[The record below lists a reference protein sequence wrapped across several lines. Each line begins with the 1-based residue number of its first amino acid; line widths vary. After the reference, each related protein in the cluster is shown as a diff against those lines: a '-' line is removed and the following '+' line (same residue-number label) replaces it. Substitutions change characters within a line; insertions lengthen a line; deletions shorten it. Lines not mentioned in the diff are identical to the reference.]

1 MRSIMKKFFLLAALC
16 CITMAQAETTYNSGV
31 FILNEDWYGHNNS
44 TLNHLSISGQ
54 FSYRIVQEAN
64 QDTHLSLGCTAQFAT
79 IYGDRFYIISKQSQD
94 PGDNSQWRGGRVV
107 VADAKTMKIIYS
119 IPTIFEINGKSAADG
134 RAFVG
139 VNETKG
145 YVGTSNG
152 IFLLDLTTGKVG
164 KRIAGTE
171 NPLVTGDEKNDDGQ
185 GPLYNNQIGIMLRAY
200 DYVFAIQQ
208 DKGIHIINP
217 ETDEIITT
225 IPGSFSTMTQ
235 SKDGRIWA
243 ARNTNPDAQTYPYG
257 FSGEEWK
264 GNELLCIDP
273 VTLMRTAYD
282 IAQISGNQNLIVNQT
297 WYAWTAGS
305 LCASTSENALYFS
318 FSDDTWDWYNSRTH
332 IYKYDLDR
340 NNITEIF
347 NTATLGDYYIYNSG
361 ILRVSPHGGN
371 VYVGCFRNNI
381 SVNDWVFV
389 QFTPL
394 GQRVGTYTPIRNYWY
409 PALFIFPDVFKPKV
423 TNFTP
428 ATVNGGQT
436 IALPLKG
443 MATDNDNMEV
453 AITKR
458 VLSVSDPSA
467 LSAVVR
473 RDTLFVTALANTERS
488 ASVTVRF
495 NSNGQ
500 TMDKT
505 LSVNIRYTPTAL
517 TEPNATVSLHTEGN
531 QLFISGITQ
540 PTAVTIFD
548 MAGRTIRTQTATS
561 DLVITLQQGVYIVR
575 IGDQTKRIIIQ

>member
-1 MRSIMKKFFLLAALC
+1 
-16 CITMAQAETTYNSGV
+16 MAQAETTYNSGV

-44 TLNHLSISGQ
+44 TINHLSPTGL
-54 FSYRIVQEAN
+54 FSYRILQAAN
-64 QDTHLSLGCTAQFAT
+64 QDTHLSLGCTAQFGA
-79 IYGDRFYIISKQSQD
+79 IYGDRFYFISKQSQD

-107 VADAKTMKIIYS
+107 VADAKTLKVIYS
-119 IPTIFEINGKSAADG
+119 IPTIFELNGKSAADG

-139 VNETKG
+139 VDETKG
-145 YVGTSNG
+145 YIGTSNG
-152 IFLLDLTTGKVG
+152 IFILDLATGKIG

-171 NPLVTGDEKNDDGQ
+171 NPLITGDENNSDGT
-185 GPLYNNQIGIMLRAY
+185 GPLYYNQIGIMLRAY

-208 DKGIHIINP
+208 DKGIHVINP

-257 FSGEEWK
+257 FSGEEWQ

-282 IAQISGNQNLIVNQT
+282 IAQISGNQDLIVNQT

-332 IYKYDLDR
+332 IYRFDID
-340 NNITEIF
+340 NSSITEIF
-347 NTATLGDYYIYNSG
+347 NTSTLGDYYIYNSG
-361 ILRVSPHGGN
+361 TLRVSPHGGN
-371 VYVGCFRNNI
+371 LYVGCFRNNI
-381 SVNDWVFV
+381 SVNDWTFF
-389 QFTPL
+389 QITPQ
-394 GQRVGTYTPIRNYWY
+394 GQQVGAYTPIRNYWY

-428 ATVNGGQT
+428 VTVNSGQT

-443 MATDNDNMEV
+443 MATDRDNMEV

-473 RDTLFVTALANTERS
+473 RDTLFLTALANENQI

-495 NSNGQ
+495 NSNGK
-500 TMDKT
+500 TVDKSLAVT
-505 LSVNIRYTPTAL
+505 IRRTTTALDTPTMNIAL
-517 TEPNATVSLHTEGN
+517 RTQGN
-531 QLFISGITQ
+531 QLFITGITQ
-540 PTAVTIFD
+540 QCEIGVFD
-548 MAGRTIRTQTATS
+548 MAGRTIHTQTAS
-561 DLVITLQQGVYIVR
+561 ADLVLTLPQDIYMVR
-575 IGDQTKRIIIQ
+575 IGNRTYRTVISH

>member
-1 MRSIMKKFFLLAALC
+1 MKKFFLLAALC
-16 CITMAQAETTYNSGV
+16 CITLAHAEAPYNSGI

-44 TLNHLSISGQ
+44 TLNHISITGQ

-79 IYGDRFYIISKQSQD
+79 IYGDRFYIISKQPQD
-94 PGDNSQWRGGRVV
+94 PGDNSQWRGGRIV
-107 VADAKTMKIIYS
+107 VADAKTLEIIYS
-119 IPTIFEINGKSAADG
+119 IPTIFEMNGKSAADG

-139 VNETKG
+139 VDETKG

-152 IFLLDLTTGKVG
+152 IFVLDLTTGKVG

-171 NPLVTGDEKNDDGQ
+171 NPLVTGGENNSDGQ

-235 SKDGRIWA
+235 SLDGRIWA

-257 FSGEEWK
+257 FSGELWQ

-273 VTLMRTAYD
+273 LTLRQTHVN
-282 IAQISGNQNLIVNQT
+282 IAQLSGNPDLIVEQT

-305 LCASTSENALYFS
+305 LCAAPQENALYFS
-318 FSDDTWDWYNSRTH
+318 FSDNVWDWYNGRTH
-332 IYKYDLDR
+332 IYKYDIDHSS
-340 NNITEIF
+340 ITEIF
-347 NTATLGDYYIYNSG
+347 NTTTLGDYYIYNSG

-371 VYVGCFRNNI
+371 LYVGCFKNNI
-381 SVNDWVFV
+381 SVNEWAFF
-389 QFTPL
+389 QITPQ
-394 GQRVGTYTPIRNYWY
+394 GQQKEAYTPVKNYWY

-428 ATVNGGQT
+428 ATVNSGQT

-443 MATDNDNMEV
+443 MATDKDNMEV

-473 RDTLFVTALANTERS
+473 RDTLFLTALANEDKT

-495 NSNGQ
+495 NSNGK
-500 TMDKT
+500 TVDKSLAVT
-505 LSVNIRYTPTAL
+505 IRRTSTALDTPTMNIAL
-517 TEPNATVSLHTEGN
+517 RTQGN
-531 QLFISGITQ
+531 QLFITGITQ
-540 PTAVTIFD
+540 QCEIGVFD
-548 MAGRTIRTQTATS
+548 MAGRTIHTQTAS
-561 DLVITLQQGVYIVR
+561 ADLVLTLPQGIYMVR
-575 IGDQTKRIIIQ
+575 IGNRTYRTVISH

>member
-1 MRSIMKKFFLLAALC
+1 MKKFFLLAALC
-16 CITMAQAETTYNSGV
+16 CITLAHAEAPYNSGV

-44 TLNHLSISGQ
+44 TLNHLSIAGQ

-79 IYGDRFYIISKQSQD
+79 IYGDRFYIISKQPQD
-94 PGDNSQWRGGRVV
+94 PGDNSQWRGGRIV
-107 VADAKTMKIIYS
+107 VADAKTMEIIYS
-119 IPTIFEINGKSAADG
+119 IPTIFEIDGNSAADG
-134 RAFVG
+134 RSFVG
-139 VNETKG
+139 VDETKG

-152 IFLLDLTTGKVG
+152 IFILDLTTGKIG

-171 NPLVTGDEKNDDGQ
+171 NPLVKGGENNSDGQ
-185 GPLYNNQIGIMLRAY
+185 GPLYNNQIGIMLRAC

-257 FSGEEWK
+257 FSGEEWQ
-264 GNELLCIDP
+264 GNELLCINP
-273 VTLMRTAYD
+273 VTLARTTYD
-282 IAQISGNQNLIVNQT
+282 IAQISGNQDLIVNQT

-332 IYKYDLDR
+332 IYKFDLDR

-347 NTATLGDYYIYNSG
+347 NTTSLGDYYIYNSG

-389 QFTPL
+389 QFTPQGKL
-394 GQRVGTYTPIRNYWY
+394 VTTYTPIKNYWY
-409 PALFIFPDVFKPKV
+409 PALFVFPDVFKPTVK
-423 TNFTP
+423 NFTP
-428 ATVNGGQT
+428 ATVEGGST
-436 IALPLKG
+436 LSIPIGG
-443 MATDNDNMEV
+443 MATDRDHMAV
-453 AITKR
+453 SITKR

-473 RDTLFVTALANTERS
+473 RDTLFLTALANEDKT

-495 NSNGQ
+495 NSNGK
-500 TMDKT
+500 TVDKSLAVT
-505 LSVNIRYTPTAL
+505 IRRTSTALDTPTMNIAL
-517 TEPNATVSLHTEGN
+517 RTQGN
-531 QLFISGITQ
+531 QLFITGITQ
-540 PTAVTIFD
+540 QCEIGVFD
-548 MAGRTIRTQTATS
+548 MAGRTIHTQTAS
-561 DLVITLQQGVYIVR
+561 ADLVLTLPQGIYMVR
-575 IGDQTKRIIIQ
+575 IGNRTYRTVISH

>member
-1 MRSIMKKFFLLAALC
+1 MKKALLFIALC
-16 CITMAQAETTYNSGV
+16 CITLARAEAPYTSGV
-31 FILNEDWYGHNNS
+31 FILNEDWYGHENS
-44 TLNHLSISGQ
+44 TINHLTYSGQ
-54 FSYRIVQEAN
+54 FSYRILQAEN
-64 QDTHLSLGCTAQFAT
+64 RDTRLALGCTSQYGA
-79 IYGDRFYIISKQSQD
+79 IYGDRFYFICKQEND
-94 PGDNSQWRGGRVV
+94 PGNNGQWKGGRVV
-107 VADAKTMKIIYS
+107 VADAKTMKVIYS

-152 IFLLDLTTGKVG
+152 IFLLDLTTGKIG

-273 VTLMRTAYD
+273 VTLARTTYD
-282 IAQISGNQNLIVNQT
+282 IAQISGNQDLIVNQT

-318 FSDDTWDWYNSRTH
+318 FSDDVWDWYNSRTH
-332 IYKYDLDR
+332 IYKYDLD
-340 NNITEIF
+340 NNHISEIF
-347 NTATLGDYYIYNSG
+347 NTTTLGDYYIYNSG

-409 PALFIFPDVFKPKV
+409 PALFIFPDVFPPVVEDFEPV
-423 TNFTP
+423 TLSGTQTLRIP
-428 ATVNGGQT
+428 LGG
-436 IALPLKG
+436 L
-443 MATDNDNMEV
+443 ATDKDNIPA

-458 VLSVSDPSA
+458 VVSVSDPSA

-473 RDTLFVTALANTERS
+473 RDTLFLTALANKSRS

-500 TMDKT
+500 TVDKDLAVRIVKDAT
-505 LSVNIRYTPTAL
+505 TSPLTPNTTVALYTQ
-517 TEPNATVSLHTEGN
+517 GN
-531 QLFISGITQ
+531 RLFFSGITQ
-540 PTAVTIFD
+540 PATVTIFD
-548 MAGRTIRTQTATS
+548 MSGRTIHTQTATS
-561 DLVITLQQGVYIVR
+561 DLVLTLPQGVYIVR
-575 IGDQTKRIIIQ
+575 IGNHSHRIVIQ

>member
-1 MRSIMKKFFLLAALC
+1 MKKISLFAALC

-44 TLNHLSISGQ
+44 TINHLSTTGQ
-54 FSYRIVQEAN
+54 FTYRILQAAN
-64 QDTHLSLGCTAQFAT
+64 QDTHFSLGCTSQFGA
-79 IYGDRFYIISKQSQD
+79 IYGDRFYIISKQEQD
-94 PGDNSQWRGGRVV
+94 PGEGSNSQWRGGRVV
-107 VADAKTMKIIYS
+107 VADAKTLKVIYS
-119 IPTIFEINGKSAADG
+119 IPTIFELNGNSAADG

-139 VNETKG
+139 VDETKG
-145 YVGTSNG
+145 YIGTSNG
-152 IFLLDLTTGKVG
+152 IFVLDLTTGKIG

-171 NPLVTGDEKNDDGQ
+171 NPLITGNEQNSDGT

-225 IPGSFSTMTQ
+225 IAGCFSTMVQ

-243 ARNTNPDAQTYPYG
+243 ARNTNPEALTYPYG
-257 FSGEEWK
+257 FSGELWQ

-273 VTLMRTAYD
+273 ITLRQSSVN
-282 IAQISGNQNLIVNQT
+282 IAQLSGNADLIVEQT

-305 LCASTSENALYFS
+305 LCAAPQENVLYFT
-318 FSDDTWDWYNSRTH
+318 FSDDIWDWYNGRTH
-332 IYKYDLDR
+332 IYRYDID
-340 NNITEIF
+340 NNSITEIF
-347 NTATLGDYYIYNSG
+347 DTSTLGDYYIYNSG
-361 ILRVSPHGGN
+361 TLRVSPHGGN
-371 VYVGCFRNNI
+371 LYVGCFRNNI
-381 SVNDWVFV
+381 SVNDWAFF
-389 QFTPL
+389 QITPQ
-394 GQRVGTYTPIRNYWY
+394 GERVGAYTPIRNYWY

-443 MATDNDNMEV
+443 MATDKDNMDV

-473 RDTLFVTALANTERS
+473 RDTLFVTALANVEQS

-500 TMDKT
+500 TVDKT
-505 LSVNIRYTPTAL
+505 LSVNIQYTPTAL
-517 TEPNATVSLHTEGN
+517 TEPDAAVSLHTEGN
-531 QLFISGITQ
+531 LLFVSGITQ
-540 PTAVTIFD
+540 PAMVSVFD
-548 MAGRTIRTQTATS
+548 MTGRVVSATYATGDIS
-561 DLVITLQQGVYIVR
+561 LSLPQGVYIVR
-575 IGDQTKRIIIQ
+575 IGTRTHRIIIQ

>member
-1 MRSIMKKFFLLAALC
+1 MKKFFLLAALC
-16 CITMAQAETTYNSGV
+16 CITLAHAEAPYNSGI

-44 TLNHLSISGQ
+44 TLNHISITGQ

-79 IYGDRFYIISKQSQD
+79 IYGDRFYIISKQPQD
-94 PGDNSQWRGGRVV
+94 PGDNSQWRGGRIV
-107 VADAKTMKIIYS
+107 VADAKTLEIIYS
-119 IPTIFEINGKSAADG
+119 IPTIFEMNGKSAADG

-139 VNETKG
+139 VDETKG

-152 IFLLDLTTGKVG
+152 IFVLDLTTGKVG

-171 NPLVTGDEKNDDGQ
+171 NPLVTGGENNSDGQ

-235 SKDGRIWA
+235 SLDGRIWA

-257 FSGEEWK
+257 FSGEEWQ
-264 GNELLCIDP
+264 GNELLCINP
-273 VTLMRTAYD
+273 VILTRTTYD
-282 IAQISGNQNLIVNQT
+282 IAQISGNQDLIVNQT

-332 IYKYDLDR
+332 IYKFDLDR

-347 NTATLGDYYIYNSG
+347 NTTSLGDYYIYNSG

-389 QFTPL
+389 QFTPQGKL
-394 GQRVGTYTPIRNYWY
+394 VTTYTPIKNYWY
-409 PALFIFPDVFKPKV
+409 PALFVFPDVFKPTVK
-423 TNFTP
+423 NFTP
-428 ATVNGGQT
+428 ATVEGGST
-436 IALPLKG
+436 LSIPIGG
-443 MATDNDNMEV
+443 MATDRDHMAV
-453 AITKR
+453 SITKR

-473 RDTLFVTALANTERS
+473 RDTLFLTALANEDKT

-495 NSNGQ
+495 NSNGK
-500 TMDKT
+500 TVDKSLAVT
-505 LSVNIRYTPTAL
+505 IRRTSTALDTPTMNIAL
-517 TEPNATVSLHTEGN
+517 RTQGN
-531 QLFISGITQ
+531 QLFITGITQ
-540 PTAVTIFD
+540 QCEIGVFD
-548 MAGRTIRTQTATS
+548 MAGRTIHTQTAS
-561 DLVITLQQGVYIVR
+561 ADLVLTLPQGIYMVR
-575 IGDQTKRIIIQ
+575 IGNRTYRTVISH

>member
-1 MRSIMKKFFLLAALC
+1 MKKTTLFAALC

-44 TLNHLSISGQ
+44 TINHLSPTGL
-54 FSYRIVQEAN
+54 FSYRILQAAN
-64 QDTHLSLGCTAQFAT
+64 QDTHLSLGCTAQFGA
-79 IYGDRFYIISKQSQD
+79 IYGDRFYFISKQSQD

-107 VADAKTMKIIYS
+107 VADAKTLKVIYS
-119 IPTIFEINGKSAADG
+119 IPTIFELNGKSAADG

-139 VNETKG
+139 VDETKG
-145 YVGTSNG
+145 YIGTSNG
-152 IFLLDLTTGKVG
+152 IFILDLATGKIG

-171 NPLVTGDEKNDDGQ
+171 NPLITGDENNSDGT
-185 GPLYNNQIGIMLRAY
+185 GPLYYNQIGIMLRAY

-208 DKGIHIINP
+208 DKGIHVINP

-225 IPGSFSTMTQ
+225 IPGCFSTMVQ

-257 FSGEEWK
+257 FSGEEWQ

-273 VTLMRTAYD
+273 VTLMRTTYD
-282 IAQISGNQNLIVNQT
+282 IAQISGNQDLIVNQT

-332 IYKYDLDR
+332 IYKFDLDR
-340 NNITEIF
+340 NNIAEIF
-347 NTATLGDYYIYNSG
+347 NTTSLGDYYIYNSG

-389 QFTPL
+389 QFTPQGKL
-394 GQRVGTYTPIRNYWY
+394 VTTYTPIKNYWY
-409 PALFIFPDVFKPKV
+409 PALFVFPDVFKPTVK
-423 TNFTP
+423 NFTP
-428 ATVNGGQT
+428 ATVEGGST
-436 IALPLKG
+436 LSIPIGG
-443 MATDNDNMEV
+443 MATDRDHMAV
-453 AITKR
+453 SITKR

-473 RDTLFVTALANTERS
+473 RDTLFLTALANEDKT

-495 NSNGQ
+495 NSNGK
-500 TMDKT
+500 TVDKSLAIT
-505 LSVNIRYTPTAL
+505 IRRTSTALDTPTMNIAL
-517 TEPNATVSLHTEGN
+517 RTQGN
-531 QLFISGITQ
+531 QLFITGITQ
-540 PTAVTIFD
+540 QCEIGVFD
-548 MAGRTIRTQTATS
+548 MAGRTIHTQTAS
-561 DLVITLQQGVYIVR
+561 ADLVLTLPQGIYMVR
-575 IGDQTKRIIIQ
+575 IGNRTYRTVISH